1 LADQAFI
8 TITMDIPTEDV
19 SQALLDAGYADSE
32 ENITTI
38 TEALGDK
45 WMTDL
50 TEVNEYDFI
59 IEVMADDLE
68 PDEGNVKGLRDWRMR
83 QGAPPRG

>member
-1 LADQAFI
+1 MSDEGFVNI
-8 TITMDIPTEDV
+8 TVQIPIEDV
-19 SQALLDAGYADSE
+19 EAYLAEAGYATSDA
-32 ENITTI
+32 NINTVC
-38 TEALGDK
+38 EALGDK

-68 PDEGNVKGLRDWRMR
+68 PEEDNVKAHRDWRCR
-83 QGAPPRG
+83 QGEPDCV